1 MKTISKNWL
10 DGMALG
16 ASGLCLLHCLAL
28 PMAIALLPAAAVL
41 GNTTEQLH
49 IWILATAVPTSL
61 FALVTGARQSGQI
74 IALITGFAALLLLVA
89 GLLLEEVTSMAVV
102 VTVLGSVLLAYS
114 HITNWRMRNGAAAK
128 R

>member
-10 DGMALG
+10 DGLALG

-28 PMAIALLPAAAVL
+28 LIAIAIIPAVAAL
-41 GNTTEQLH
+41 GNSTEQLH
-49 IWILATAVPTSL
+49 IWILVTAVPTSL
-61 FALVTGARQSGQI
+61 FALIIGAKQAGEP
-74 IALITGFAALLLLVA
+74 IALIVGGLALLLLVA
-89 GLLLEEVTSMAVV
+89 GLLLEEVSNMAVV

-114 HITNWRMRNGAAAK
+114 HITNWRMRNGSAAK